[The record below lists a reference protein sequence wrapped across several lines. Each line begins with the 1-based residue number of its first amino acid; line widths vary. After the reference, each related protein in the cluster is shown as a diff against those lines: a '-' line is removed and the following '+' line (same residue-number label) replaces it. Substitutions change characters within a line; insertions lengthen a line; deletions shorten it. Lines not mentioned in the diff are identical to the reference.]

1 MLRPSRTWPFL
12 LAILLV
18 YLAPATI
25 GLVMTMSGESPDRA
39 ALIARAAWAYLAL
52 LINPVACMVI
62 GFFAGWKQG
71 KVWLVPVLAAAL
83 SVPFSLQFVGT
94 SAAGFGAAA
103 VYFAIYLV
111 FGVLGWLFGWQINRR
126 QTLVED

>member
-39 ALIARAAWAYLAL
+39 ALIARAAWSYLAL

-94 SAAGFGAAA
+94 SPAAFGAAA